1 MKFSHLHV
9 HTQFSLLDG
18 AASIKNLYKKA
29 IADGMP
35 ALAISDHGNMFGAF
49 EFVKEAY
56 NHKNDD
62 GTLKVKPIVG
72 CEFYITTDRHRK
84 TFSKEEK
91 DPRHH
96 QILLAK
102 NATGYKNLVK
112 LTSLGYI
119 EGMYSKYPRI
129 DKELIHKYHEGL
141 IATTCCLGAL
151 VPQTILKKG
160 EAEGENEF
168 KWWLNIFQE
177 DYYVELQ
184 RHGIPEQEKVNEV
197 LLKFAKKYNVKV
209 IASNDSHYVDQ
220 KDFNAHDILL
230 CINTGEKQST
240 PALREFTDDDV
251 FAKNKRFAFPN
262 DQFYLKTGA
271 EMSKV
276 FEDLPEAIDNTNE
289 IIGKVDLLNLKRD
302 ILLPHFTVPANYK
315 TQDEYL
321 AHLTWS
327 GAKERYKILT
337 PEAEERLSFELGI
350 IEKMGFAGYFLIVSD
365 FIKAGRDM
373 GVFIGPGR
381 GSAAGSAVAYCIGIT
396 NIDPIK
402 YNLLFERF
410 LNPERKSM
418 PDIDTDFDDEGRQ
431 KVLDYVVQKYGKN
444 QVAQIITY
452 GTMAAKSSIAD
463 VSRVMDLPLAE
474 SRAISKLVPERPGI
488 NLKRLLHAPFTIK
501 EANASTGSAGEKS
514 LEEKEQLQA
523 DDIENVKKLR
533 EIYKGNDLQSK
544 ILHEAEIL
552 EGSVRN
558 TGIHA
563 SAIIIAPKDL
573 TELLPVATSKESELW
588 LTQIEGNSIE
598 EAGVIKMDF
607 LGLKTLSILK
617 TALQLIKQNHGIE
630 IDIDAI
636 PLDDEKTYKLYQ
648 QGDTNGTFQFESPGM
663 QKYLRELKPD
673 KFADLIA
680 MNALYRPGPMAYIPE
695 YVDRKHGKKQVVYD
709 LADMEEFLKETYGI
723 TVYQEQVMLLS
734 QKLAG
739 FSKGDA
745 DVLRKAMGKKQKAV
759 LDKMKVQF
767 VEGATAKGHDKN
779 ILEKVWTDWEA
790 FAQYAFNKSHSTC
803 YAFVAYQTAYLKA
816 HYPSE
821 YMAAVLNH
829 AGSID
834 KITFFMEECKR
845 MGLKVLGPDIN
856 ESQNGFA
863 VNAKGEIR
871 FGFSGLKGVGENAI
885 QHIIEERNKHGHYT
899 SIYDLAKRVNH
910 RNANKKSLES
920 LIYSGAFDCFKD
932 ITRAQYFFQ
941 APGDIQG
948 LEKVLKFG
956 SVYQAQN
963 ANATNTLFGDMQM
976 PDIVPP
982 KLPVCEPWPL
992 AVQLDYE
999 KEVTGMFMSGHP
1011 LDNYKFEMRHYN
1023 ITPLADYV
1031 EFKMAVN
1038 THPNPAKSFRLAGL
1052 VVDAQHRLT
1061 KKGKNFAVLSVEDY
1075 SGKAEFMLW
1084 SEDYVKYTNYLDK
1097 GLIVMIEGAF
1107 RQRYDGQSYDFSINK
1122 LHLLDTVKSTLTKQV
1137 VIDVEPQFI
1146 NEEMVDFIDTNIKS
1160 NPGKTSIKFN
1170 VIDSRNKFK
1179 VGMYTLEKS
1188 VTMNDDLAFY
1198 LNENKD
1204 IEVSVVTA

>member
-1 MKFSHLHV
+1 MSEV
-9 HTQFSLLDG
+9 
-18 AASIKNLYKKA
+18 
-29 IADGMP
+29 
-35 ALAISDHGNMFGAF
+35 
-49 EFVKEAY
+49 
-56 NHKNDD
+56 
-62 GTLKVKPIVG
+62 
-72 CEFYITTDRHRK
+72 
-84 TFSKEEK
+84 
-91 DPRHH
+91 
-96 QILLAK
+96 
-102 NATGYKNLVK
+102 
-112 LTSLGYI
+112 
-119 EGMYSKYPRI
+119 
-129 DKELIHKYHEGL
+129 
-141 IATTCCLGAL
+141 
-151 VPQTILKKG
+151 
-160 EAEGENEF
+160 F
-168 KWWLNIFQE
+168 K
-177 DYYVELQ
+177 
-184 RHGIPEQEKVNEV
+184 
-197 LLKFAKKYNVKV
+197 
-209 IASNDSHYVDQ
+209 
-220 KDFNAHDILL
+220 
-230 CINTGEKQST
+230 
-240 PALREFTDDDV
+240 
-251 FAKNKRFAFPN
+251 
-262 DQFYLKTGA
+262 
-271 EMSKV
+271 
-276 FEDLPEAIDNTNE
+276 DLPEAIDNTNE
-289 IIGKVDLLNLKRD
+289 IVDKVELLNLKRD

-315 TQDEYL
+315 SQDEYL

-350 IEKMGFAGYFLIVSD
+350 IEKMGFAGYFLIVGD

-501 EANASTGSAGEKS
+501 EAKDGEKS

-523 DDIENVKKLR
+523 EDLENVKKLR
-533 EIYKGNDLQSK
+533 EIYAGDDLPSK

-617 TALQLIKQNHGIE
+617 TCLLLIKQNHGVT
-630 IDIDAI
+630 IDIDTI
-636 PLDDEKTYKLYQ
+636 PLDDEKTYGLYQ
-648 QGDTNGTFQFESPGM
+648 HGDTNGTFQFESPGM

-673 KFADLIA
+673 KFDDLIA
-680 MNALYRPGPMAYIPE
+680 MNALYRPGPMGYIPE
-695 YVDRKHGKKQVVYD
+695 YIDRKHGKKQVEYD
-709 LADMEEFLKETYGI
+709 LADMEEHLKETYGI

-734 QKLAG
+734 QKLGG

-767 VEGATAKGHDKN
+767 VEGATSKGHDKK

-856 ESQNGFA
+856 ESNNGFA
-863 VNAKGEIR
+863 VNKKGEIR

-885 QHIIEERNKHGHYT
+885 QNIIEERNKHGHYT
-899 SIYDLAKRVNH
+899 SIFDLAKRVNH
-910 RNANKKSLES
+910 RSANKKSLEA
-920 LIYSGAFDCFKD
+920 LVYSGAFDCFED

-941 APGDIQG
+941 APGDMQG
-948 LEKVLKFG
+948 LEKILKFG
-956 SVYQAQN
+956 SVFQAQN
-963 ANATNTLFGDMQM
+963 NSSANTLFGDLQM
-976 PDIVPP
+976 PEIVPP
-982 KLPVCEPWPL
+982 KLSICEPWPL
-992 AVQLDYE
+992 AEQLDYE
-999 KEVTGMFMSGHP
+999 KDVTGMYMSGHP

-1031 EFKMAVN
+1031 EFKATVN
-1038 THPNPAKSFRLAGL
+1038 TQPNPAMSFRVAGL

-1061 KKGKNFAVLSVEDY
+1061 KKGKNFAILSIEDY
-1075 SGKAEFMLW
+1075 SGKSEFMLW
-1084 SEDYVKYTNYLDK
+1084 SEDYVKYGNYLEK

-1107 RQRYDGQSYDFSINK
+1107 RQRYDGQSYDFSLNK

-1146 NEEMVDFIDTNIKS
+1146 DEEMVEFIDANVKAF
-1160 NPGKTSIKFN
+1160 PGKTSLKFN
-1170 VIDSRNKFK
+1170 VIDNRNRCK
-1179 VGMYTLEKS
+1179 VGMYSLEKS
-1188 VTMNDDLAFY
+1188 VAMNDELASY
-1198 LNENKD
+1198 LDENKNID
-1204 IEVSVVTA
+1204 VSVVTA

>member
-29 IADGMP
+29 IANNMP

-56 NHKNDD
+56 NHKNAD

-72 CEFYITTDRHRK
+72 CEFYITTDRTRK
-84 TFSKEEK
+84 TFSKDEK

-102 NATGYKNLVK
+102 NDVGYKNLVK

-129 DKELIHKYHEGL
+129 DKQLIHKYHEGL

-151 VPQTILKKG
+151 VPQMILKKG

-184 RHGIPEQEKVNEV
+184 RHGIPDQDKVNEV

-251 FAKNKRFAFPN
+251 LTKNKRFAFPN
-262 DQFYLKTGA
+262 DQFYLKTGE
-271 EMSKV
+271 EMAKV
-276 FEDLPEAIDNTNE
+276 FEDIPEAIDNTNE
-289 IIGKVDLLNLKRD
+289 IVDKVDLLDLKRE
-302 ILLPHFTVPANYK
+302 ILLPFFEVPSNFK
-315 TQDEYL
+315 SQDEYL
-321 AHLTWS
+321 EHLTWS

-337 PEAEERLSFELGI
+337 PETEERLQFELGVI
-350 IEKMGFAGYFLIVSD
+350 KKMGFAGYFLIVSD

-431 KVLDYVVQKYGKN
+431 KVLNYVVQKYGKN

-463 VSRVMDLPLAE
+463 VARVMDLPIAE

-488 NLKRLLHAPFTIK
+488 NLKRLLHAPFTTK
-501 EANASTGSAGEKS
+501 EAKNGEKS
-514 LEEKEQLQA
+514 LEEKEQLQGE
-523 DDIENVKKLR
+523 DIENVKKLR
-533 EIYKGNDLQSK
+533 ELYAGTDLHSK
-544 ILHEAEIL
+544 ILHEAEVL

-573 TELLPVATSKESELW
+573 TDLLPVATSKESDLW
-588 LTQIEGNSIE
+588 LTQIEGGSIE

-617 TALQLIKQNHGIE
+617 TALQLIKQNHAVDIE
-630 IDIDAI
+630 IDAI
-636 PLDDEKTYKLYQ
+636 PLDDEKAYRLYQ

-663 QKYLRELKPD
+663 QKHLRELKPD
-673 KFADLIA
+673 KFDDLIA
-680 MNALYRPGPMAYIPE
+680 MNALYRPGPMAYIPD
-695 YVDRKHGKKQVVYD
+695 YIDRKHGKKQVQYD
-709 LADMEEFLKETYGI
+709 LPDMEEHLKETYGI

-745 DVLRKAMGKKQKAV
+745 DVLRKAMGKKQIAV
-759 LDKMKVQF
+759 LNKMKVQF
-767 VEGATAKGHDKN
+767 VEGATAKGHPADK
-779 ILEKVWTDWEA
+779 LEKIWTDWEA

-863 VNAKGEIR
+863 VNQKGEIR

-885 QHIIEERNKHGHYT
+885 ENIIEERGKHGHYK
-899 SIYDLAKRVNH
+899 SIFDLVKRTNQRAVS
-910 RNANKKSLES
+910 KKSLES
-920 LIYSGAFDCFKD
+920 LIYSGAFDCFKEF
-932 ITRAQYFFQ
+932 TRAQYFYQ
-941 APGDIQG
+941 APGDV
-948 LEKVLKFG
+948 LALDKVIKFG
-956 SVYQAQN
+956 NVFQAQT
-963 ANATNTLFGDMQM
+963 ANSANTLFGDMQM

-982 KLPVCEPWPL
+982 KLLPCEPWTL
-992 AVQLDYE
+992 VTQLDYE
-999 KEVTGMFMSGHP
+999 KEVTGMYMSGHP
-1011 LDNYKFEMRHYN
+1011 LDNFKFEMRHYN
-1023 ITPLADYV
+1023 ITALADFN
-1031 EFKMAVN
+1031 EFKAAVN
-1038 THPNPAKSFRLAGL
+1038 TFPNPAKQFRVAGL
-1052 VVDAQHRLT
+1052 VIDAQHRLT
-1061 KKGKNFAVLSVEDY
+1061 KTGKNFGILTIEDY
-1075 SGKAEFMLW
+1075 SGKSEFMLW
-1084 SEDYVKYTNYLDK
+1084 SEDYVKYTNYLEK
-1097 GLIVMIEGAF
+1097 GMIVLVEGGFKTRYNSDQYEF
-1107 RQRYDGQSYDFSINK
+1107 RLSKI
-1122 LHLLDTVKSTLTKQV
+1122 HLLETVKPLLTKQV
-1137 VIDVEPQFI
+1137 VLDVQPQFI
-1146 NEEMVDFIDTNIKS
+1146 NEDFVNFIDANVKA
-1160 NPGKTSIKFN
+1160 NPGKTTLKLNIN
-1170 VIDSRNKFK
+1170 DSRNNYK
-1179 VGMYTLEKS
+1179 VGMYTMAGGF
-1188 VTMNDDLAFY
+1188 TMNDEMAVF
-1198 LNENKD
+1198 LNDNPVV
-1204 IEVSVVTA
+1204 EVSVVTG

>member
-18 AASIKNLYKKA
+18 AASIKSLYKKA
-29 IADGMP
+29 IDDGMP

-56 NHKNDD
+56 NHKNAD
-62 GTLKVKPIVG
+62 GSLKIKPIVG
-72 CEFYITTDRHRK
+72 CEFYITQDRHRK

-102 NATGYKNLVK
+102 NDTGYKNLVK

-160 EAEGENEF
+160 EEEGENEF
-168 KWWLNIFQE
+168 KWWLNIFQK

-184 RHGIPEQEKVNEV
+184 RHGIPEQDKVNEV
-197 LLKFAKKYNVKV
+197 LLKFAKKYDVKV

-220 KDFNAHDILL
+220 SDFNAHDILL

-251 FAKNKRFAFPN
+251 LAKNKRFAFPN
-262 DQFYLKTGA
+262 DQFFLKTTT
-271 EMSKV
+271 EMSEV
-276 FEDLPEAIDNTNE
+276 FKDLPQAIDNTNE
-289 IIGKVDLLNLKRD
+289 IVDKIDLLDLKRE
-302 ILLPHFTVPANYK
+302 ILLPFFEVPSTFK

-321 AHLTWS
+321 EHLTWS
-327 GAKERYKILT
+327 GAKQRYKVLT
-337 PEAEERLSFELGI
+337 PESEERLQFELGI
-350 IEKMGFAGYFLIVSD
+350 IKKMGFAGYFLIVSD
-365 FIKAGRDM
+365 FIRHGRDI

-431 KVLDYVVQKYGKN
+431 KVIDYVVKKYGKN

-463 VSRVMDLPLAE
+463 VARVMDLPLAE

-501 EANASTGSAGEKS
+501 EAKNGEKS
-514 LEEKEQLQA
+514 LEEKEQLQS
-523 DDIENVKKLR
+523 DDLENVKRLR
-533 EIYKGNDLQSK
+533 EIYNSGDNLNSK

-573 TELLPVATSKESELW
+573 TDLLPVATSKESELW

-617 TALQLIKQNHGIE
+617 TALHLIRQNHNVE
-630 IDIDAI
+630 IAIDDI
-636 PLDDEKTYKLYQ
+636 PLDDEKAYKLYQ
-648 QGDTNGTFQFESPGM
+648 HGDTNGTFQFESPGM

-673 KFADLIA
+673 KFDDLIA
-680 MNALYRPGPMAYIPE
+680 MNALYRPGPMGYIPE
-695 YVDRKHGKKQVVYD
+695 FIDRKHGKKQVEYD
-709 LADMEEFLKETYGI
+709 LPDMEEHLKETYGI

-745 DVLRKAMGKKQKAV
+745 DVLRKAMGKKQIAV
-759 LDKMKVQF
+759 LNKMKVQF
-767 VEGATAKGHDKN
+767 IEGATAKGHPADK
-779 ILEKVWTDWEA
+779 LEKIWTDWEA

-856 ESQNGFA
+856 ESQYGFA
-863 VNAKGEIR
+863 VNDKGEIR

-885 QHIIEERNKHGHYT
+885 ETIIEERKKHGPYST
-899 SIYDLAKRVNH
+899 IYDLAKRVNQ
-910 RNANKKSLES
+910 RSANKKSMES
-920 LIYSGAFDCFKD
+920 LVYSGAFDCFKD
-932 ITRAQYFFQ
+932 ITRAQYFYT
-941 APGDIQG
+941 APGDVQS
-948 LEKVLKFG
+948 LEKIMKFG
-956 SVYQAQN
+956 SVYQAQSQN
-963 ANATNTLFGDMQM
+963 SANTLFGDLQM
-976 PDIVPP
+976 PEIVPP
-982 KLPVCEPWPL
+982 RLSVCEPWPL
-992 AVQLDYE
+992 ATQLDFE
-999 KEVTGMFMSGHP
+999 KEVTGMYMSGHP
-1011 LDNYKFEMRHYN
+1011 LDNYKFEMKHYN
-1023 ITPLADYV
+1023 ITPLADYN
-1031 EFKMAVN
+1031 EFKAIVN
-1038 THPNPAKSFRLAGL
+1038 TLPNPAKQFRVAGL
-1052 VVDAQHRLT
+1052 VIDAQHRLT
-1061 KKGKNFAVLSVEDY
+1061 KTGKNFGILTIEDY
-1075 SGKAEFMLW
+1075 SGKSEFMLW
-1084 SEDYVKYTNYLDK
+1084 SEDYVKYTNYLEK
-1097 GLIVMIEGAF
+1097 GMIVLVEGGF
-1107 RQRYDGQSYDFSINK
+1107 KTRYNSDQYEFK
-1122 LHLLDTVKSTLTKQV
+1122 LSKIHLLETIKTILTKQV
-1137 VIDVEPQFI
+1137 VIDVQPQFI
-1146 NEEMVDFIDTNIKS
+1146 DANFVNFIEMNVKA
-1160 NPGKTSIKFN
+1160 NPGKSSLKFN
-1170 VIDSRNKFK
+1170 IIDNRNNYK
-1179 VGMYTLEKS
+1179 VGMYSMEKGF
-1188 VTMNDDLAFY
+1188 TMNDEMAFF
-1198 LNENKD
+1198 LNDNPD
-1204 IEVSVVTA
+1204 VEVSVVTG

>member
-56 NHKNDD
+56 NHKNAD
-62 GTLKVKPIVG
+62 GSLKVKPVVG

-84 TFSKEEK
+84 TFSNEEK

-102 NATGYKNLVK
+102 NEQGYKNLVK

-151 VPQTILKKG
+151 VPQTILKHG
-160 EAEGENEF
+160 EEEGENEF
-168 KWWLNIFQE
+168 KWWLNIFQQ
-177 DYYVELQ
+177 DYYIELQ
-184 RHGIPEQEKVNEV
+184 RHGIPDQEKVNAI

-220 KDFNAHDILL
+220 SDFNAHDILL
-230 CINTGEKQST
+230 CINTGEKQAT
-240 PALREFTDDDV
+240 PANREFSDDDV
-251 FAKNKRFAFPN
+251 SIKNKRFGFPN
-262 DQFYLKTGA
+262 DQFYLKSTA
-271 EMSKV
+271 EMTKV

-289 IIGKVDLLNLKRD
+289 VVDKIDVLNLKKE
-302 ILLPHFTVPANYK
+302 ILLPFFEVPANYK
-315 TQDEYL
+315 SQDDYL
-321 AHLTWS
+321 EHLTWS

-337 PEAEERLSFELGI
+337 PESEERLQFELGVI
-350 IEKMGFAGYFLIVSD
+350 RKMGFAGYFLIVSD
-365 FIKAGRDM
+365 FIKHGRDI

-418 PDIDTDFDDEGRQ
+418 PDIDTDFDDDGRQ
-431 KVLDYVVQKYGKN
+431 KVIDYVVQKYGKN

-463 VSRVMDLPLAE
+463 VSRVMDLPLPE
-474 SRAISKLVPERPGI
+474 SRILTKLIPERPGI

-501 EANASTGSAGEKS
+501 EAKAGEKS
-514 LEEKEQLQA
+514 LEEKEALQP
-523 DDIENVKKLR
+523 DDLDNVKQLR
-533 EIYKGNDLQSK
+533 AIYAGNDLRST

-607 LGLKTLSILK
+607 LGLRTLSILK
-617 TALQLIKQNHGIE
+617 TALSLIKQNHGVS
-630 IDIDAI
+630 IDIDYI
-636 PLDDEKTYKLYQ
+636 PLDDEKAYALYQ
-648 QGDTNGTFQFESPGM
+648 RGDTNGTFQFESAGM

-673 KFADLIA
+673 KFDDLIA
-680 MNALYRPGPMAYIPE
+680 MNALYRPGPMSYIPD
-695 YVDRKHGKKQVVYD
+695 YIDRKHGKKQVEYD
-709 LADMEEFLKETYGI
+709 LPDMEEHLKETYGI

-745 DVLRKAMGKKQKAV
+745 DVLRKAMGKKQIAV
-759 LDKMKVQF
+759 LDKMKAQF
-767 VEGATAKGHDKN
+767 VAGATAKGHTEDK
-779 ILEKVWTDWEA
+779 LEKIWTDWEA

-829 AGSID
+829 AGSIE

-863 VNAKGEIR
+863 VNKKGEIR
-871 FGFSGLKGVGENAI
+871 FGFSGLKGVGEKAI
-885 QHIIEERNKHGHYT
+885 EDIIIERDKHGAFK
-899 SIYDLAKRVNH
+899 SIFDLAKRCNTKSV
-910 RNANKKSLES
+910 NKKSMES
-920 LIYSGAFDCFKD
+920 LAYSGAFDCFTD
-932 ITRAQYFFQ
+932 VIRAQYFYA
-941 APGDIQG
+941 APGDVSG
-948 LEKVLKFG
+948 LEKIIKFG
-956 SVYQAQN
+956 NVFQSQA
-963 ANATNTLFGDMQM
+963 ASTTNTLFGDLVM
-976 PDIVPP
+976 PEIMPP
-982 KLPVCEPWPL
+982 KLSVCEPWPL
-992 AVQLDYE
+992 VQQLDYE
-999 KEVTGMFMSGHP
+999 KEVTGMYISGHP
-1011 LDNYKFEMRHYN
+1011 LDNYKFELKHYN

-1031 EFKMAVN
+1031 EFKNNVN
-1038 THPNPAKSFRLAGL
+1038 SSPNPAKQFRVAGL
-1052 VVDAQHRLT
+1052 VIDAAHRLT
-1061 KKGKNFAVLSVEDY
+1061 KTGKNFGILTIEDF

-1084 SEDYVKYTNYLDK
+1084 SEDYVKYQNYLEK
-1097 GLIVMIEGAF
+1097 GMIVLVEGGF
-1107 RQRYDGQSYDFSINK
+1107 KQRYNSQEYQFGLSRI
-1122 LHLLDTVKSTLTKQV
+1122 HLLETVKTSLTKQV
-1137 VIDVEPQFI
+1137 IIDVQPQFI
-1146 NEEMVDFIDTNIKS
+1146 NADFINFIDHNIKA

-1170 VIDSRNKFK
+1170 VKDLRNNHKI
-1179 VGMYTLEKS
+1179 GLYTLEKGF
-1188 VTMNDDLAFY
+1188 TMNDEMALF
-1198 LNENKD
+1198 LNDNVD
-1204 IEVSVVTA
+1204 VEVSVVTA

>member
-1 MKFSHLHV
+1 
-9 HTQFSLLDG
+9 
-18 AASIKNLYKKA
+18 
-29 IADGMP
+29 MP
-35 ALAISDHGNMFGAF
+35 ALAISDHGNMFGVF

-56 NHKNDD
+56 NNKNND
-62 GTLKVKPIVG
+62 GTLQVKPIVG

-91 DPRHH
+91 DPRRH

-102 NATGYKNLVK
+102 NAQGYKNLVK

-151 VPQTILKKG
+151 VPQTILKHG
-160 EAEGENEF
+160 EEEGENEF

-184 RHGIPEQEKVNEV
+184 RHGIPDQEKVNEV
-197 LLKFAKKYNVKV
+197 LLKFAKKYKVKV

-251 FAKNKRFAFPN
+251 FAKDKRFAFVN
-262 DQFYLKTGA
+262 DQFFLKTGT
-271 EMSKV
+271 EMSEV
-276 FEDLPEAIDNTNE
+276 FKDLPQAIDNTNE
-289 IIGKVDLLNLKRD
+289 IVDKVELLNLKRD
-302 ILLPHFTVPANYK
+302 ILLPHFNVPANFK
-315 TQDEYL
+315 SQDEYL

-337 PEAEERLSFELGI
+337 PEIEERLSFELGI
-350 IEKMGFAGYFLIVSD
+350 IKKMGFAGYFLIVSD
-365 FIKAGRDM
+365 FIKAGRDL

-463 VSRVMDLPLAE
+463 VARVMDLPIAE

-488 NLKRLLHAPFTIK
+488 NLKRLLHAPFTNK
-501 EANASTGSAGEKS
+501 EANEGEKS
-514 LEEKEQLQA
+514 LEDKEQLPA
-523 DDIENVKKLR
+523 EDIENTKKLR
-533 EIYKGNDLQSK
+533 ELYNNQGLESK

-573 TELLPVATSKESELW
+573 TELIPVATSKESELW
-588 LTQIEGNSIE
+588 LTQIEGGSIE

-607 LGLKTLSILK
+607 LGLRTLSILK
-617 TALQLIKQNHGIE
+617 TALQLIKQNHD
-630 IDIDAI
+630 IDIAIDDI
-636 PLDDEKTYKLYQ
+636 PLDDEKAYQLYQ

-663 QKYLRELKPD
+663 QKHLRELKPD
-673 KFADLIA
+673 KFDDLIA

-695 YVDRKHGKKQVVYD
+695 YIDRKHGKKQVEYD
-709 LADMEEFLKETYGI
+709 LPEMEEYLKETYGI

-734 QKLAG
+734 QKLGG

-745 DVLRKAMGKKQKAV
+745 DILRKAMGKKQKAV
-759 LDKMKVQF
+759 LDKMKLQF
-767 VEGATAKGHDKN
+767 MDGATAKGHDAD
-779 ILEKVWTDWEA
+779 ILEKVWTDWEK

-803 YAFVAYQTAYLKA
+803 YAFVAYQTAFLKA

-829 AGSID
+829 AGSSE

-845 MGLKVLGPDIN
+845 MGIKVLGIDIN
-856 ESQNGFA
+856 ESQKGFA
-863 VNAKGEIR
+863 VNQNGEIR
-871 FGFSGLKGVGENAI
+871 FGFSGLKGFGDNAI
-885 QHIIEERNKHGHYT
+885 ANIIEERKKHGT
-899 SIYDLAKRVNH
+899 FGSVFDFAKRINQRSV
-910 RNANKKSLES
+910 NKKAVEALV
-920 LIYSGAFDCFKD
+920 YAGGFDCFED

-941 APGDIQG
+941 APGDMQG
-948 LEKVLKFG
+948 LEKILKFG
-956 SVYQAQN
+956 SIIQAQN
-963 ANATNTLFGDMQM
+963 TSSSNTLFGDLQM
-976 PDIVPP
+976 PEIVPP
-982 KLPVCEPWPL
+982 KLATCDPWPL
-992 AVQLDYE
+992 SEKLNYE
-999 KEVTGMFMSGHP
+999 KEVTGMYMSGHP
-1011 LDNYKFEMRHYN
+1011 LDDYKFEMQHYN
-1023 ITPLADYV
+1023 IRPLAEYI
-1031 EFKMAVN
+1031 EFKKEVN
-1038 THPNPAKSFRLAGL
+1038 ENPNPLRSFRLAGL

-1061 KKGKNFAVLSVEDY
+1061 KQGKNYAVLAIEDY

-1084 SEDYVKYTNYLDK
+1084 SEDYVKYLNYLEK
-1097 GLIVMIEGAF
+1097 GLIIMIEGGF
-1107 RQRYDGQSYDFSINK
+1107 RQRYKGQSYDFNIAK
-1122 LHLLDTVKSTLTKQV
+1122 LHLLDTVKSTLTKTV
-1137 VIDVEPQFI
+1137 TIEVEPQFVKK
-1146 NEEMVDFIDTNIKS
+1146 EMVEFIDANVKA
-1160 NPGKTSIKFN
+1160 NPGKTTLKFN
-1170 VIDSRNKFK
+1170 IIDNRHKYK
-1179 VGMYTLEKS
+1179 VGMYSLDKS
-1188 VTMNDDLAFY
+1188 ITMNDELAFY
-1198 LNENKD
+1198 LTTNND
-1204 IEVSVVTA
+1204 FDVSVVTY